1 MIRHTLLE
9 KSELHRLLREKKL
22 TLGGNRTLR
31 IYGRL
36 DCRAGKRMKAEN
48 RVFFRDETDALVHG
62 YRPCAVCLPAEYRA
76 WRKVINTTFLR

>member
-1 MIRHTLLE
+1 MIRHTALE
-9 KSELHRLLREKKL
+9 KTELHRLFRTKQL

-48 RVFFRDETDALVHG
+48 RVFFADESEALMNG
-62 YRPCAVCLPAEYRA
+62 YRPCAVCLPARYRE
-76 WRKVINTTFLR
+76 WRRSQ